1 MHYKI
6 FMHVRDGL
14 QKLVYQS
21 LDLAMSKI
29 KFPIFQ
35 NWFQLMITVLHHD
48 KHLLKCRSKYYFF
61 NIYQVFVFQVNQS
74 VKFPQ
79 RRNREAFLF
88 VLWFKFYF
96 FNSINL
102 TSLLVPRSKHYTISS
117 FVNHIKMLEFVNWT
131 APFKQAYFDSFYL
144 DFIIK
149 FLDVNFCFPLHL
161 FQIIIKIIK

>member
-74 VKFPQ
+74 VKFSQ
-79 RRNREAFLF
+79 RRNREAFLL

-144 DFIIK
+144 DFIINLVI
-149 FLDVNFCFPLHL
+149 FWHY
-161 FQIIIKIIK
+161 